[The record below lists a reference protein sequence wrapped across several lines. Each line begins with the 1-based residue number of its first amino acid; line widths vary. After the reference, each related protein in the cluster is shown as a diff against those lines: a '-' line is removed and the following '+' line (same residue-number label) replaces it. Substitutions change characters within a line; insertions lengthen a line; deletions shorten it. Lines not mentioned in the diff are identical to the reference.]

1 MRKMNSWL
9 WSPSSKGSPT
19 AGCWQYR
26 AAGVERFQRLNAEN
40 IPCLGN
46 RALGEAAGLG
56 LQQGCVSA
64 KETSFFLVTPQ
75 SAQSHSPACFSKL
88 IPTLYID
95 THTER
100 CVCLCIHPRVY
111 TYIAPCS
118 NCGGRGSRTAALPP
132 AYTSPALVVEV
143 VLPLQLCLGAL
154 EVCCHLPAVV
164 HFNVG
169 VVLGMSEKQWTK

>member
-1 MRKMNSWL
+1 MNSWL

-19 AGCWQYR
+19 AGCWQCR
-26 AAGVERFQRLNAEN
+26 AAGVERFERHNAEN
-40 IPCLGN
+40 IPCLGD
-46 RALGEAAGLG
+46 RALREAAGLG
-56 LQQGCVSA
+56 LPQGCVSA

-75 SAQSHSPACFSKL
+75 SAHSRSPACFSKL
-88 IPTLYID
+88 IQTLYR
-95 THTER
+95 HTYR
-100 CVCLCIHPRVY
+100 KMCVSVY
-111 TYIAPCS
+111 TPTYTYTAPCS

-169 VVLGMSEKQWTK
+169 VILGMSEKQ